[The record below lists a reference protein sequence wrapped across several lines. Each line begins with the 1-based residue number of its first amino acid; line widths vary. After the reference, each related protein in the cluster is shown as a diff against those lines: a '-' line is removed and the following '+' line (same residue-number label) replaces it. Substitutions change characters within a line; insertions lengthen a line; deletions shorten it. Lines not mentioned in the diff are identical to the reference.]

1 MIKTDGKKFYVNV
14 WVTLIILCIAYIT
27 VALMK
32 QYFLESLLLGG
43 IYTLLL
49 LLAQSDFVYRRL
61 PNSYLL
67 IMLGLSVVHL
77 IVDGNV
83 VEKLLCFALF
93 FIPFS
98 IMRVIF
104 HMEIGGGDIKLMAF
118 MALYMGIPVLYA
130 IFIACML
137 CVMVVVYKITMR
149 HGKGKMIPFGPYMAI
164 GVYLYYTG
172 EWIFR
177 MI

>member
-1 MIKTDGKKFYVNV
+1 MIKTDGKKYYVNV
-14 WVTLIILCIAYIT
+14 WATGIILGIAYIT
-27 VALMK
+27 VALMN
-32 QYFLESLLLGG
+32 QYLLESLLLGG

-49 LLAQSDFVYRRL
+49 LLAQSDFVYGRL

-67 IMLGLSVVHL
+67 VMLVLGVIHMV
-77 IVDGNV
+77 VDGNV

-104 HMEIGGGDIKLMAF
+104 HMKIGGGDIKLMAF

-137 CVMVVVYKITMR
+137 CVVVVVYKITMR

-164 GVYLYYTG
+164 GVYLYYSGT
-172 EWIFR
+172 WIFR
-177 MI
+177 

>member
-83 VEKLLCFALF
+83 VEKLLCFALL

>member
-1 MIKTDGKKFYVNV
+1 MIKTDGKKYYVNV

-32 QYFLESLLLGG
+32 QYILESLLLGG

-49 LLAQSDFVYRRL
+49 LLAQSDFVYGRL

-67 IMLGLSVVHL
+67 IMLGLGAVHL

-98 IMRVIF
+98 ILRVIF

-130 IFIACML
+130 IFIACL
-137 CVMVVVYKITMR
+137 LSVIVVVYKIAMR
-149 HGKGKMIPFGPYMAI
+149 RGKGKLIPFGPYMAI

-172 EWIFR
+172 AWIFR

>member
-14 WVTLIILCIAYIT
+14 WVTRIILCIAYIT

-83 VEKLLCFALF
+83 VEKLLCFALL